1 MPNVNVVTSY
11 RLFLGGHHRRLH
23 GGASYVD
30 LISPTTN
37 QQTGIA
43 TPGFFPQLPYG
54 EGDAAV
60 LCPLMYW
67 NVVGS
72 ANPNHTAPPNAL
84 MEPIGSTDMSI
95 TAWYALPGGIGGEGR
110 PAVEADTFSID
121 ADDFVDIYTG
131 SQWLSPLESVNPASA
146 HGAGAQG
153 IDNNLIFT
161 KAGPTTGTMV
171 ATLPGDAA
179 QQFVEFLTLQPG
191 VELGSS
197 RSFNEAA
204 GADGMVIASYRK
216 PHTAPLRIDPSKLPR
231 EGWVLFGG
239 VTVDGGGFG
248 IPIGGG
254 TPVPIDPWG
263 PALMDVL
270 RTLSIYQTADRLAS
284 HSARAAI
291 QHHSLDAAMQD
302 LGALQKQI
310 ANR

>member
-11 RLFLGGHHRRLH
+11 RLFLGGHHRRQN

-30 LISPTTN
+30 LILPTTN
-37 QQTGIA
+37 QQSGIA
-43 TPGFFPQLPYG
+43 TPGFFSQLPYG
-54 EGDAAV
+54 EGEATV
-60 LCPLMYW
+60 LCKLMYW

-72 ANPNHTAPPNAL
+72 ANPNHTAPPSAL
-84 MEPIGSTDMSI
+84 MEPIGSTDMTI
-95 TAWYALPGGIGGEGR
+95 TAWYAPPGGIGGEDT

-146 HGAGAQG
+146 HGAGPQG
-153 IDNNLIFT
+153 IDNDLIFT
-161 KAGPTTGTMV
+161 KAGATTGTMV
-171 ATLPGDAA
+171 ATLPGDSS
-179 QQFVEFLTLQPG
+179 QQFVEFVSLEPG
-191 VELGSS
+191 VELGGS

-204 GADGMVIASYRK
+204 AADGIVIASYRN
-216 PHTAPLRIDPSKLPR
+216 PHTAPPRIDPSRLPR

-239 VTVDGGGFG
+239 VTFDGGGFG

-270 RTLSIYQTADRLAS
+270 RTLSIYQTANRLAS

-291 QHHSLDAAMQD
+291 QRYSLDAAIHD

-310 ANR
+310 GSR